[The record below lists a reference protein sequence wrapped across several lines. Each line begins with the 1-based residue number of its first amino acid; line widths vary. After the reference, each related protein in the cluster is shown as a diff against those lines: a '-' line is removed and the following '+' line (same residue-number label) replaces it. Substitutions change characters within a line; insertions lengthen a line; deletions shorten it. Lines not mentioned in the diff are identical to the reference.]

1 MALPGHGLGA
11 DEAAEVAAE
20 VRRVIEEPDFAAL
33 FAPGSRAEA
42 PLAALVNERVIAG
55 QIDRLIVTDEAV
67 LAVDYKT
74 NRPPPERVDDV
85 APAYLAQM
93 AAYRAALKRIYPD
106 RPVRCAL
113 LWTDGPRL
121 MALPDALL
129 DGFAP

>member
-1 MALPGHGLGA
+1 MALPGHGLGT
-11 DEAAEVAAE
+11 DEAVEVAAE
-20 VRRVIEEPDFAAL
+20 IRRIIEAPDFAAL

-42 PLAALVNERVIAG
+42 PLAALVNGRVIAG
-55 QIDRLIVTDEAV
+55 QIDRLVVTDEAV

-74 NRPPPERVDDV
+74 NRPPPERADDV
-85 APAYLAQM
+85 APAYLTQM
-93 AAYRAALKRIYPD
+93 AAYRAALTRIYPD

-113 LWTDGPRL
+113 LWTDAPRL